1 MSLTVMQL
9 LPALQAGGVERGTVE
24 VAREL
29 VRRGHR
35 AIVVSGGGRM
45 VRDLE
50 SAGAEHI
57 ELPIGVKAPW
67 TFRLVPVLHRL
78 LQERGVQV
86 LHLRSRMPAWI
97 GYLAWRALPVGR
109 RPALVT
115 TVHGPY
121 SVSRYS
127 AVMTR
132 GQRVIAISR
141 TIRDYILSNY
151 PQTDPAII
159 RLIPRGVDPAAY
171 PPGYHPPKQWTR
183 KWRLEQPQLAGKY
196 VLTCPARI
204 TRWKGQEDFLYLL
217 ARLRDTGMKDIHGL
231 VVGGAEKRR
240 HSFLEELKELAR
252 WLGLER
258 QLSFLG
264 HRLDLKAILAVSDL
278 SFSLTHEPEAFG
290 RTTLEALAL
299 GTPVVGYDHGGTGEI
314 LRAMFPQG
322 LIPLGSVEAAVRR
335 VWQLRSAPQPAIG
348 ENPFTLQAML
358 EQTLAVYQE
367 LVSGG
372 AG

>member
-1 MSLTVMQL
+1 MQL
-9 LPALQAGGVERGTVE
+9 LPALEAGGVERGTVE

-35 AIVVSGGGRM
+35 AIVVSAGGRK

-57 ELPIGVKAPW
+57 GLPIGVKAPW
-67 TFRLVPVLHRL
+67 TLRLVPVLRRL
-78 LQERGVQV
+78 LLEERPDV

-97 GYLAWRALPVGR
+97 GYLAWRALPEGA
-109 RPALVT
+109 RPGLVT

-121 SVSRYS
+121 SVGHYS
-127 AVMTR
+127 SVMTR

-141 TIRDYILSNY
+141 TIREYILSNY
-151 PQTDPAII
+151 PQTDPAVI

-183 KWRLEQPQLAGKY
+183 KWRLEQPQLAGKH
-196 VLTCPARI
+196 VLTYPARI
-204 TRWKGQEDFLYLL
+204 TRWKGQEEFLHLL
-217 ARLRDTGMKDIHGL
+217 ARLRDTGMKDFHGL
-231 VVGGAEKRR
+231 IVGGAEKRR
-240 HSFLEELKELAR
+240 HSFLEELKALAR
-252 WLGLER
+252 RLGLER
-258 QLSFLG
+258 QVTFLG
-264 HRLDLKAILAVSDL
+264 HRVDLKAILAISDL
-278 SFSLTHEPEAFG
+278 SFSLTREPEAFG

-314 LRAMFPQG
+314 LRAIFPQG
-322 LIPLGSVEAAVRR
+322 LVPLGSVESAARR
-335 VWQLRSAPQPAIG
+335 VWQLRSAPRPAIG

-358 EQTLAVYQE
+358 DATLAVYRE
-367 LVSGG
+367 VAPGG